1 MSKKILFN
9 GCSMTAGDAVTW
21 DNYYP
26 DVDFILHTHL
36 KQPHPKYSLMEIHE
50 MYWNYITNLRPLD
63 NLSGQVH
70 KLTGYDCTDLSEDGN
85 SNQNIAMTTI
95 SFLSQL
101 SPEERKNY
109 HVCVGW
115 SALAR
120 KTCWNSKE
128 KNFYNISPLTV
139 RANGFE
145 YFHNYIK
152 EGLINLSNID
162 HVTDYFSN
170 IVLLQSYL
178 KANNITYTFWNT
190 LAYVELP
197 WVNALNNF
205 NKHKK
210 IIPYKHELLFDNQDW
225 IAFRGSKQPWLD
237 DIWSANSTK
246 IISKDNLHPNLE
258 EVIKLAN
265 QITEKINNIN

>member
-1 MSKKILFN
+1 MSKKLLFN

-21 DNYYP
+21 SNYYP
-26 DVDFILHTHL
+26 DVDFILHSHF
-36 KQPHPKYSLMEIHE
+36 KQPNPKYSLMEIHE
-50 MYWNYITNLRPLD
+50 MYRNYILNLRPLD

-70 KLTGYDCTDLSEDGN
+70 KLTGQECTDLSEDGN

-101 SPEERKNY
+101 SLEERKNY

-120 KTCWNSKE
+120 KTCWNPKE
-128 KNFYNISPLTV
+128 KNFYNVNIGHLEDPDHVS
-139 RANGFE
+139 
-145 YFHNYIK
+145 FHDYIK
-152 EGLINLSNID
+152 EVLINASDID

-170 IVLLQSYL
+170 IILLQSYL

-190 LAYVELP
+190 IAYVELL
-197 WVNALNNF
+197 WVNELNNF

-210 IIPYKHELLFDNQDW
+210 IIPYKHELLFDSQDW
-225 IAFRGSKQPWLD
+225 IAFSGSKQPWLD
-237 DIWSANSTK
+237 DIWSISSTK
-246 IISKDNLHPNLE
+246 TISKDNLHPNLE
-258 EVIKLAN
+258 EVIKLAK